1 MSEIGEAHKCLPS
14 NAKEV
19 PDDKIGPLGG
29 LQGLAEDR
37 IIETI
42 VLIIAKVRIGVPLNH
57 GQPPRHG
64 SGHIFRVEFQPA
76 RVRSAL
82 VAQRRHQRAVA
93 AADLQHTR
101 SAEHTSELQSLLRH
115 SYAVYCLQKK

>member
-19 PDDKIGPLGG
+19 PDDQIGPLGG

-42 VLIIAKVRIGVPLNH
+42 VLILAQVRIGVPLNH

-64 SGHIFRVEFQPA
+64 SGHIFTAEFQPE
-76 RVRSAL
+76 RDRSAL
-82 VAQRRHQRAVA
+82 VRSE
-93 AADLQHTR
+93 QHT
-101 SAEHTSELQSLLRH
+101 SVPQSLMRN
-115 SYAVYCLQKK
+115 SYALICWTQTTKRQHTNP

>member
-19 PDDKIGPLGG
+19 PDDQIGPLGG

-64 SGHIFRVEFQPA
+64 SGHIFRVEFQ
-76 RVRSAL
+76 RSE
-82 VAQRRHQRAVA
+82 
-93 AADLQHTR
+93 
-101 SAEHTSELQSLLRH
+101 EHTSELQSLMRN
-115 SYAVYCLQKK
+115 SYAVFGLKKKNN